1 MKATYTTPVCDVAQ
15 ADANILADSLQI
27 YNFGKGDGL
36 DIDDYTITDGSQ
48 ILAPE
53 RKSNLW
59 DVETEEE

>member
-1 MKATYTTPVCDVAQ
+1 MKRTYTTPVCEVAQ

-53 RKSNLW
+53 RKPNLW